1 MGPADSALKDSQMA
15 FYICQGYCT
24 LNRPLYG
31 DIQRNLRPLLSTG
44 SGPECTSVPE
54 HWEMRYGGYGAEHR
68 HLNQTIWG
76 ITMEYES
83 MTNIIVKHYYK

>member
-1 MGPADSALKDSQMA
+1 MGLSCASVTGVLKMGPADSALKDSQMA

-54 HWEMRYGGYGAEHR
+54 HWEMRYGGY
-68 HLNQTIWG
+68 
-76 ITMEYES
+76 
-83 MTNIIVKHYYK
+83 